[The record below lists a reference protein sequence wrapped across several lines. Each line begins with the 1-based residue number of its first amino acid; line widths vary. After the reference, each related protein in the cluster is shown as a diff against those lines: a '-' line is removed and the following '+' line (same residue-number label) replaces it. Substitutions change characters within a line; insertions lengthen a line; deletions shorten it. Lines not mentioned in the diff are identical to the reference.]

1 MLYVYFGSLFFQPL
15 NVQTQGMSD
24 NEKSELLI
32 YNSCL
37 RDMSVIFTYLSLNVY
52 LSLYITALLYNNL
65 YQQFT

>member
-1 MLYVYFGSLFFQPL
+1 MPYVYFGSLFFQPL

>member
-1 MLYVYFGSLFFQPL
+1 VPYVYFGSLFFQPL
-15 NVQTQGMSD
+15 KVQTQGMSD

-52 LSLYITALLYNNL
+52 LSLYITALLYDNL